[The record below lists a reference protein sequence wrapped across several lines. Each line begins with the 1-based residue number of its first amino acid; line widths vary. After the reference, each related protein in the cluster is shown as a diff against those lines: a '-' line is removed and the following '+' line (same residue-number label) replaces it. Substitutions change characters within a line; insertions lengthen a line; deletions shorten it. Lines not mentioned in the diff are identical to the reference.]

1 LPGFMTEIVPRPA
14 LSDVDPNQEV
24 APPVV
29 PSGNSQWLE
38 TPPAFGAIARNG
50 ILTKETKM
58 RQVYVIFL
66 MLSLVG
72 ACGVASAQE
81 HNATARAAADSAA
94 ESAGRSEGVPIEHVI
109 AAVAKK
115 TGKKYLIDPRVH
127 GNVEILGQDIAAVTY
142 SDLLSI
148 LQLSGYTAIEGS
160 NYISVVPVTD
170 MRSMALPLATGKES
184 YPDGQFVTLVI
195 TVKNTMAA
203 GLVPTLRPLLPTYA
217 HLSAMPCTNQLV
229 VVDNFANVKRLE
241 KLIASLDIGTPY
253 VPRPCQGEGSPSPG
267 NASPH
272 P

>member
-1 LPGFMTEIVPRPA
+1 
-14 LSDVDPNQEV
+14 
-24 APPVV
+24 
-29 PSGNSQWLE
+29 
-38 TPPAFGAIARNG
+38 
-50 ILTKETKM
+50 M
-58 RQVYVIFL
+58 RQAYVIFL

-72 ACGVASAQE
+72 ACGAGGAASAQE
-81 HNATARAAADSAA
+81 HKAGPSAAADSAA

-148 LQLSGYTAIEGS
+148 LLLNGYTALEDS
-160 NYISVVPVTD
+160 NYISVVPVND
-170 MRSMALPLATGKES
+170 MRVMPLPLATAKES
-184 YPDGQFVTLVI
+184 YPDAQFVTMVI
-195 TVKNTMAA
+195 TVKNTMAPA
-203 GLVPTLRPLLPTYA
+203 LVPILRPLIPTYG

-241 KLIASLDIGTPY
+241 KLIASLDVGTPY
-253 VPRPCQGEGSPSPG
+253 VPRSCQGEGAPPPG
-267 NASPH
+267 NAATH